1 MDEQQIIKDYRN
13 NKSANEIAK
22 DHSTYPNKILRI
34 LKKHNEPIRDR
45 SEAQKT
51 AISSGRT
58 QHPTKGKKLSL
69 SSKEKISESTSAY
82 WEGLSKAKLKN
93 IKKQAKER
101 WDKMSPEARYEL
113 HRKAGIELR
122 RASKE
127 GSAAEKF
134 LYEKLQKSGYDTI
147 MHKTGIGGEFEV
159 DLFVQELKTAIE
171 IDGPQH
177 FLPVFGQ
184 EVLQKNIKNDSIKN
198 GLLISKGFNIIRVKY
213 GAKKISLRVKRKL
226 WDSIHKVL
234 QDIESGK
241 CSKQLIEIEVS

>member
-1 MDEQQIIKDYRN
+1 MDEQRIINDYRN
-13 NKSANEIAK
+13 NKSAAEIAR

-34 LKKHNEPIRDR
+34 LKKHNEPIRDK
-45 SEAQKT
+45 SQAQRT
-51 AISSGRT
+51 AILSGRT
-58 QHPTKGKKLSL
+58 KHPTKGKKLSL
-69 SSKEKISESTSAY
+69 SSKEKISE
-82 WEGLSKAKLKN
+82 GLSIYWSAIDGSKLKK
-93 IKKQAKER
+93 IKKGAKER

-113 HRKAGIELR
+113 QRKAGVELR
-122 RASKE
+122 RACTE

-184 EVLQKNIKNDSIKN
+184 DILQKNIKNDAIKN
-198 GLLISKGFNIIRVKY
+198 GLLISRGFNVIRVKY

-226 WDSIHKVL
+226 WESVHRVL